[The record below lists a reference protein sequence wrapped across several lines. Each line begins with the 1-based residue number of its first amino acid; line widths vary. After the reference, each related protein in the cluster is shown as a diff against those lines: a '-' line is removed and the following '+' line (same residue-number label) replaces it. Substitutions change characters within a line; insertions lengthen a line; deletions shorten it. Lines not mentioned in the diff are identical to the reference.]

1 MAAPVYFPI
10 YLDLRGRKAVVVG
23 GGGNGEK
30 KVAGLLPTGANII
43 VISEEVEP
51 SVAELVAQGKVTQLR
66 RGYLDGDLED
76 AFVVVVADT
85 SDEAIN
91 QAVHD
96 DAARRNI
103 VCNVEDVTHLCTYI
117 YPAVIRRGDVTVAVS
132 TGGAS
137 PALARKFREMLSGTS
152 PVANRHGA
160 MEFADLAGIL
170 HDTRQELR
178 SKGISLTL
186 DHFQACITDELVDL
200 VQSGKEAE
208 ARDILMA
215 DLLKGTDCD
224 CEPGTCKMWMEM
236 ASDQASSV

>member
-51 SVAELVAQGKVTQLR
+51 SVAALVSEGKVTQLR
-66 RGYLDGDLED
+66 RGYRDGDLED

-85 SDEAIN
+85 SNEAIN

-152 PVANRHGA
+152 PVTNRHPA

-170 HDTRQELR
+170 SDTRQELR
-178 SKGISLTL
+178 SRGISLTL

-224 CEPGTCKMWMEM
+224 CQSGTCKMWMEM
-236 ASDQASSV
+236 ASVQASSA

>member
-10 YLDLRGRKAVVVG
+10 YLDMRGRKAVVVG

-43 VISEEVEP
+43 VISEQVEP
-51 SVAELVAQGKVTQLR
+51 SVAALVAEGKVTQLH
-66 RGYLDGDLED
+66 RGYQDGDLED

-152 PVANRHGA
+152 PVTNRHPA
-160 MEFADLAGIL
+160 MEFADLGSIL
-170 HDTRQELR
+170 ADTRQELR
-178 SKGISLTL
+178 SKGIKLTL

-236 ASDQASSV
+236 ASNQASSS

>member
-10 YLDLRGRKAVVVG
+10 YLDMRGRKAVVVG

-66 RGYLDGDLED
+66 RGYRDGDLQD

-186 DHFQACITDELVDL
+186 DHFQACITDNLVDL

-215 DLLKGTDCD
+215 DLLKGTTCD

-236 ASDQASSV
+236 ASNQASSV